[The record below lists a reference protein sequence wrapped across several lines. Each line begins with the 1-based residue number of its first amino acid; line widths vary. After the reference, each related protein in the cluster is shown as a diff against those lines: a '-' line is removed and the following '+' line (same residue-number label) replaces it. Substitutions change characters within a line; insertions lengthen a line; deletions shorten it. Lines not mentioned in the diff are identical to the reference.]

1 MNHATGTGGTTVTES
16 RLEPFKRNAIPV
28 AVVLFALAILISVIC
43 LKNGITIVFQN
54 AFYLPI
60 LIIALYYPNR
70 GMFLALLSSSVYLG
84 LFLTLGPGLPGIIPA
99 LVRIAFYLTVSC
111 GTVFVSSR
119 RLKAEHALQHHL
131 EHLEELVTEQTRY
144 ISEKLERS
152 LQLEEAYRKGN
163 EYYEQLFKQI
173 DAPTV
178 IWNPD
183 LYITDANN
191 AFADLYNQPR
201 SELKGRKITGI
212 LPFDPADFR
221 NYPVQL
227 ELPARATDLLPRRSL
242 WIISR
247 VQDVKTGS
255 TRAYIAVGMDLPATE
270 TMKR

>member
-1 MNHATGTGGTTVTES
+1 MDRDTSNRVTRATGDF
-16 RLEPFKRNAIPV
+16 LEPFRQHAVPV
-28 AVVLFALAILISVIC
+28 AVVFFALALLTSVIC
-43 LKNGITIVFQN
+43 LTNGITIVFQN
-54 AFYLPI
+54 AFYIPI

-70 GMFLALLSSSVYLG
+70 GMLLALLSSSVYLA
-84 LFLTLGPGLPGIIPA
+84 LFIILGPGIPGILPA
-99 LVRIAFYLTVSC
+99 LIRVVFFLVVCC
-111 GTVFVSSR
+111 GTVYVSR
-119 RLKAEHALQHHL
+119 RRLNAEQALQHHL
-131 EHLEELVTEQTRY
+131 EHLEELVAEQTRY
-144 ISEKLERS
+144 ISDKLERS

-191 AFADLYNQPR
+191 AFADLYKHAR
-201 SELKGRKITGI
+201 SELKGRKITAI

-227 ELPARATDLLPRRSL
+227 ELPARSTELLTRRSM

-247 VQDVKTGS
+247 VQDLKSGD
-255 TRAYIAVGMDLPATE
+255 TRAYIAVGMDLPGTE
-270 TMKR
+270 TIKI

>member
-1 MNHATGTGGTTVTES
+1 MDHDIDTRINVTVGD
-16 RLEPFKRNAIPV
+16 RLEPFRKHAVPV
-28 AVVLFALAILISVIC
+28 AAVFFFLALLTSVFC
-43 LKNGITIVFQN
+43 LRSGITIVFQH
-54 AFYLPI
+54 AFYIPI

-70 GMFLALLSSSVYLG
+70 GMLLALLSSAVYIT
-84 LFLTLGPGLPGIIPA
+84 LFLTLGPGVPGVIPA
-99 LVRIAFYLTVSC
+99 LIWVAFYLAVSC
-111 GTVFVSSR
+111 GTVFVSR
-119 RLKAEHALQHHL
+119 HRLSAEQALKHHM
-131 EHLEELVTEQTRY
+131 EHLEELVAEQTRY

-191 AFADLYNQPR
+191 AFSDFCKHER

-212 LPFDPADFR
+212 LPFDPADFH

-227 ELPARATDLLPRRSL
+227 ELPARTTDLLPRRSL

-247 VQDVKTGS
+247 VQDLHNQD
-255 TRAYIAVGMDLPATE
+255 TRAYIAVGMDFPAID
-270 TMKR
+270 TMKL